1 MTPVSDF
8 NPNDH
13 MITLQGKSYLP
24 VAARI
29 IWLRTVHP
37 DAIIT
42 TEIVEHNAADKWVII
57 KATVA
62 LPSTGAMAHGMAR
75 QEPTRIAVDYIANGE
90 TSAVGRA
97 IGMLGFGTLAA
108 DFDQGEQVVDS
119 PVERRAAPAPP
130 TDPELEAARAA
141 LKAARTTHDWSLQRI
156 VETASWVWPHITSAA
171 DLGTLTP
178 VQLARLTEVVT
189 GESIIHLDT
198 HGARRIMP
206 AEVLGAAS

>member
-1 MTPVSDF
+1 MPF

-13 MITLQGKSYLP
+13 LIKLQGKDYLE
-24 VAARI
+24 VKWRLM
-29 IWLRTVHP
+29 WLRELHP
-37 DAIIT
+37 DAVIT
-42 TEIVEHNAADKWVII
+42 TELLAYSVEQEWALTR
-57 KATVA
+57 ATVTLPTGGSATGTA
-62 LPSTGAMAHGMAR
+62 LQR
-75 QEPTRIAVDYIANGE
+75 PTTIAKDFFANGE
-90 TSAVGRA
+90 TSAIGRA
-97 IGMLGFGTLAA
+97 LGALGFGTQFAPE
-108 DFDQGEQVVDS
+108 FDQGEQVVDS
-119 PVERRAAPAPP
+119 PVARPAQPV
-130 TDPELEAARAA
+130 DPELEAARAA

-198 HGARRIMP
+198 HGTRRIMP